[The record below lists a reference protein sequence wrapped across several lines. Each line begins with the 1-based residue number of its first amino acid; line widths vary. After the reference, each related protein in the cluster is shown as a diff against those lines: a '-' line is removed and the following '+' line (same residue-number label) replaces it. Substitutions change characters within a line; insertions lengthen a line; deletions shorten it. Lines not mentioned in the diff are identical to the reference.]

1 MQILSVLLFIA
12 TITLVVWQPGRIG
25 IGWPAFGG
33 AVLALACGIV
43 GLSDVVEVAGI
54 VWNATLAFVGIIVI
68 SLALV
73 EIGFFEWAA
82 LHMARLA
89 GGNGR
94 KLFVYVTLLGAAVS
108 AFFANDG
115 AAMILTPIILAKVKL
130 LKFEARTILP
140 FVIAGGFISDTT
152 SLPLITSNLTNIM
165 STDFFGIGFIDYAV
179 TMSLPNLVS
188 LLVSLAALYLYYRKD
203 IPAQYDMTALAKP
216 CDAISDGLLF
226 RLSWVILAV
235 LFAAYMASN
244 TVGLPISAITGTAA
258 IVLLAMLQLRRK
270 QTALRIL
277 RDAPWSV
284 VIFSIGMYIVV
295 FGLRNAG
302 LTDLLSSAIEA
313 VAAHGLFSAVLGMG
327 FIAALLCSVM
337 NNLPTLMI
345 DALAI
350 YGSDTTGLIREG
362 LIYANVVGSDIGPKI
377 TPIGSLAT
385 LLWLQ
390 VLARKGVRITWG
402 YYFKVGVILTVPT
415 LFAVLTALY
424 VWLRILV

>member
-1 MQILSVLLFIA
+1 MRMDEGITNQVWMQSLSVLLFIA
-12 TITLVVWQPGRIG
+12 TIALVVWQPGRIG

-43 GLSDVVEVAGI
+43 SFSDVAEVTSI
-54 VWNATLAFVGIIVI
+54 VWNATLAFIGIIVI
-68 SLALV
+68 SLVLE

-89 GGNGR
+89 KGDGR

-130 LKFEARTILP
+130 LKFEARTIVP

-179 TMSLPNLVS
+179 IMSLPNLVS
-188 LLVSLAALYLYYRKD
+188 LMVSLAVLYLYYRKD
-203 IPAQYDMTALAKP
+203 IPIRYDVTALAKP
-216 CDAISDGLLF
+216 RDAITDGLLF
-226 RLSWVILAV
+226 RLSWAILAV
-235 LFAAYMASN
+235 LFAAYLASN
-244 TVGLPISAITGTAA
+244 SVGLPISAITGAA
-258 IVLLAMLQLRRK
+258 AFVLLAMLQLRHK

-277 RDAPWSV
+277 RGAPWSV
-284 VIFSIGMYIVV
+284 VIFSIGMYVVV

-313 VAAHGLFSAVLGMG
+313 IAAHGLYSAVLGMG
-327 FIAALLCSVM
+327 FIAALLCSAM

-350 YGSDTTGLIREG
+350 HG
-362 LIYANVVGSDIGPKI
+362 
-377 TPIGSLAT
+377 
-385 LLWLQ
+385 
-390 VLARKGVRITWG
+390 
-402 YYFKVGVILTVPT
+402 
-415 LFAVLTALY
+415 
-424 VWLRILV
+424 